1 MLFPQF
7 DGDNPKL
14 CLSRAKSHFEMY
26 FVHPAVWVRV
36 ATHHFTHAAA
46 RWLQSIEHR
55 LHNVTWETFSAMVWS
70 TTVSAV
76 TNMNFFF
83 AKCSIYACL
92 PPFQTISTGLLA
104 SSNSW
109 LPIHLILTLSPI
121 LLGSLMVY
129 VMTFVVLFWLLV
141 LRTSILRALWPC
153 CRRRRVIKVGAGNSV
168 HRKGPCSPRR
178 RPSRGHFLFRPLLRV
193 HFPIPRLPIVTKP
206 GGPPL
211 DDRFSTL
218 RNYRRARGLCVRCGE
233 KWAPGHKCPPV
244 PQLHVLQEIWDVCQA
259 EFEAP
264 DSPESLFHLSS
275 F

>member
-1 MLFPQF
+1 
-7 DGDNPKL
+7 
-14 CLSRAKSHFEMY
+14 
-26 FVHPAVWVRV
+26 
-36 ATHHFTHAAA
+36 
-46 RWLQSIEHR
+46 
-55 LHNVTWETFSAMVWS
+55 MVWS
-70 TTVSAV
+70 TIVSAV

-92 PPFQTISTGLLA
+92 PPFQTISTGLLT

-193 HFPIPRLPIVTKP
+193 HFPIPRLPIVAWLTTP
-206 GGPPL
+206 SPAALHWTIASPL
-211 DDRFSTL
+211 FAIIAELVASAFDAVRSGLRVTNAPLSLSYMSSKRSGTFVKLNLRRPILQKTL
-218 RNYRRARGLCVRCGE
+218 
-233 KWAPGHKCPPV
+233 
-244 PQLHVLQEIWDVCQA
+244 Q
-259 EFEAP
+259 
-264 DSPESLFHLSS
+264 SLFHLSS